1 MTNRCLILLFVL
13 FCVFTSS
20 YGLTINEVM
29 QSNINGIM
37 DDLNEFPDSWVEL
50 YNEDSVPVNIH
61 GYQISLS
68 PKVEEAYC
76 IEDSSMIEQGGYY
89 LIYCDKEGKGRHTN
103 FRLNSDDSGSL
114 YLFDREGVL
123 LDVLDIPEMPAPNIS
138 YGKVIGET
146 DYWSYFRTATPE
158 LPNEGIYSNR
168 VLYKPDFSVN
178 GGVYKE
184 PFYLSIKV
192 DDRDDDIPNV
202 KVRYTIDGSEPTDS
216 SMEFKD
222 SIMINKT
229 MVIRA
234 KTFSDS
240 LVSKPSKTQS
250 YLFFDREVTLP
261 IISVVTDSSYLY
273 DDEIGIYVKGKYA
286 ESHPNAKSSV
296 PTVGNYNY
304 CFNWRRP
311 ANFEFFNSSNGDCEL
326 NQLCEFRMGGNSS
339 RTVKIKSFVFY
350 ANKRFGT
357 KRFSYDFWPWKNG
370 EDKSKS
376 FYLRNAGA
384 DWYHAHIRDALV
396 QLSFGK
402 YVDWDWLGYQPAIL
416 MINGNYGGIL
426 NIRERAHEDYIWK
439 NYNKLENV
447 DLIEY
452 TSGHA
457 KCGDLNDYE
466 EFKSVYTSSE
476 STYQDLDKY
485 MDINEFL
492 NYFVANS
499 LYSNNDFP
507 GNNYRLWK
515 EKKEGAKWRWFA
527 YDMDQT
533 CGLSPSKEIY
543 RYDFRYLN
551 YILREAPFY
560 DNGYSNTP
568 SVCVIFKKMMS
579 LPEFR
584 NQFIDRISVYMGT
597 FASPRSMN
605 ALIDSLVYNVEYEMP
620 FYYDKI
626 KRDFNEYYSEI
637 DRLKEWV
644 SLRVPFV
651 YQDTKEFFSL
661 GDTVSLQ
668 IATSFQEPMTFNDVN
683 VIGNEFQGYYYK
695 GRNIKLTQPVSEEG
709 NVWVLSYS
717 VGDSTE
723 IHCFPNEEN
732 ISFEIPDSVSSVRV
746 EHLPYEKTENNDATG
761 NLDLLMDDEFLT
773 EGASVDLFTIDGKFF
788 SHVSCRNDLAGLPS
802 NLYLIVRK
810 GKNGILSKKIIHK
823 AN

>member
-1 MTNRCLILLFVL
+1 MCRCLLCLIVFFVSFL
-13 FCVFTSS
+13 PS
-20 YGLTINEVM
+20 YGLKINEVM
-29 QSNINGIM
+29 QSNLNGEM

-50 YNEDSVPVNIH
+50 FNEDTVPVDIQ
-61 GYQISLS
+61 GYRISLS
-68 PKVEEAYC
+68 ADYEQAYC
-76 IEDSSMIEQGGYY
+76 ITDSFIIEGKGYF
-89 LIYCDKEGKGRHTN
+89 LLFCDKEGKGRHAN
-103 FRLNSDDSGSL
+103 FRLNSDESGSL
-114 YLFDREGVL
+114 YLFDREGSLVDFL
-123 LDVLDIPEMPAPNIS
+123 NIPKMPAPNIS
-138 YGKVIGET
+138 YGKVIGEE
-146 DYWSYFRTATPE
+146 DNWSYFRTATPA
-158 LPNEGIYSNR
+158 LPNEGICSDR
-168 VLYKPDFSVN
+168 VLYKPDFSVP
-178 GGVYKE
+178 GGVYKDS
-184 PFYLSIKV
+184 FYLQIKV
-192 DDRDDDIPNV
+192 DDRDADLPNV
-202 KVRYTIDGSEPTDS
+202 KVRYTLDGTEPTDS
-216 SMEFKD
+216 SMEFVD
-222 SIMINKT
+222 SILINKT
-229 MVIRA
+229 TVIRA

-250 YLFFDREVTLP
+250 YLFYDREVTLP
-261 IISVVTDSSYLY
+261 VISLVTDSSYLY

-296 PTVGNYNY
+296 PIVGNYNY

-311 ANFEFFNSSNGDCEL
+311 ANLELFVPDSDKCEI

-339 RTVKIKSFVFY
+339 RTIKIKSFVFY

-357 KRFSYDFWPWKNG
+357 KHFSYDFWPWKNSI
-370 EDKSKS
+370 DKSKS

-384 DWYHAHIRDALV
+384 DWYRAHIRDYLV

-402 YVDWDWLGYQPAIL
+402 YVDLDWLACQPAIL
-416 MINGNYGGIL
+416 MINGKYGGIL
-426 NIRERAHEDYIWK
+426 NIRERAQEDYIWK
-439 NYNKLENV
+439 NYDKLENIDV
-447 DLIEY
+447 IEY
-452 TSGHA
+452 SSGYA
-457 KCGDLNDYE
+457 KCGDTQDYE
-466 EFKSVYTSSE
+466 KFKAVYSSSE
-476 STYQDLDKY
+476 STCQELDQY
-485 MDINEFL
+485 MDIDEFL
-492 NYFVANS
+492 NYFIINS
-499 LYSNNDFP
+499 LYSNIDFP

-515 EKKEGAKWRWFA
+515 EKKEGSKWRWFA

-533 CGLSPSKEIY
+533 CGLSPGKEIY
-543 RYDFRYLN
+543 QYDFRYLN
-551 YILREAPFY
+551 YILREPPFY

-568 SVCVIFKKMMS
+568 NACVIFKKMMS
-579 LPEFR
+579 LPEIR
-584 NQFIDRISVYMGT
+584 ESYIDKMSVYMGT
-597 FASPRSMN
+597 FASPHRMI

-668 IATSFQEPMTFNDVN
+668 IATSFQEPMTFNDEN